1 MSRISDVVSVGQQ
14 LSLMCI
20 GQDVR
25 GNIKL
30 SLKATLP
37 RPRSQTNNLAVESV
51 PSMKQ
56 APSVWAA
63 TGDVSNGQENH
74 SPLSEEL
81 PVSKYEVNVIKSST
95 SSSPPVVVR
104 SVAECDEEEKSTGL
118 VQNSKTTSEPIGGL
132 KSDRKSVQNTLKTS
146 KSLSQKEGDIDEKEQ
161 NIASHTHT
169 SNNLNNKEDPVTA
182 KSLKLGTKVTAKV
195 YQIRTGGL
203 VLDLGGGLR
212 GMYRFEVCVI
222 LSLYGILTFSFFC
235 LCVVIDRFPLFTP
248 TLFIVFF

>member
-37 RPRSQTNNLAVESV
+37 PPQSQKKPV
-51 PSMKQ
+51 PSMKE

-63 TGDVSNGQENH
+63 AEDVSKGEEKH

-81 PVSKYEVNVIKSST
+81 PVSKYEVNAITPSC
-95 SSSPPVVVR
+95 SPVLVR
-104 SVAECDEEEKSTGL
+104 SVEECDEEERSTGF
-118 VQNSKTTSEPIGGL
+118 VPNSKTAESIGGL
-132 KSDRKSVQNTLKTS
+132 KPERKTVQTTLKTS
-146 KSLSQKEGDIDEKEQ
+146 NSFPKKEGGKDDKGQ
-161 NIASHTHT
+161 YFASQTHS
-169 SNNLNNKEDPVTA
+169 SNDLSNKEDPVTA
-182 KSLKLGTKVTAKV
+182 RSLKLGTKVIAKV

-212 GMYRFEVCVI
+212 GMYRFEVCAI
-222 LSLYGILTFSFFC
+222 FFFFSHH
-235 LCVVIDRFPLFTP
+235 ITS
-248 TLFIVFF
+248 